1 MDVRPAT
8 PYNQRINRLGVT
20 DRVPLDPE
28 STFNPLRVDVTRE
41 PALPDFSLNLRDLPR
56 SELGKTS

>member
-28 STFNPLRVDVTRE
+28 STSNPLRAELAPE
-41 PALPDFSLNLRDLPR
+41 PSSPDIRDLPS
-56 SELGKTS
+56 SEPGKTS